1 MPQYK
6 ALLNIFIPLCFV
18 SGGQVTNTSVL
29 KCSDKTSLSFAGL
42 VTTPTGKHI
51 LLTSNPNIPTNI
63 SGQCNTTGQKVTFL
77 SKQPITTTTTTTNA
91 SGHQITKAYVKFQ
104 LTSVPPGGAAAV
116 AASST
121 SAEVND
127 TAASS
132 TKDET
137 PPTVSSRYL
146 NKLYKDQSK
155 GLDVRWKE
163 EGEKEVPPPA
173 VDPETDA
180 EAKAR
185 RLELMARLNER
196 RCNTLPMYGRDFH
209 ETAKIFQPSMNFAP
223 WKGGRIRCLNAMFN
237 KDPHGTSHC
246 LEDMLYT
253 PERRI
258 EQLSDIFDR

>member
-1 MPQYK
+1 M
-6 ALLNIFIPLCFV
+6 
-18 SGGQVTNTSVL
+18 TNTSVL

-104 LTSVPPGGAAAV
+104 LTSVPPGGAAAPV
-116 AASST
+116 AAAPSTT

-132 TKDET
+132 IKDET
-137 PPTVSSRYL
+137 PQTVTSRYL
-146 NKLYKDQSK
+146 NRLYKDKSK
-155 GLDVRWKE
+155 GLDVRWEDKKE
-163 EGEKEVPPPA
+163 EVSSPTDEPESN
-173 VDPETDA
+173 PETDA
-180 EAKAR
+180 EAKKR

-196 RCNTLPMYGRDFH
+196 RCSTLPMYGRDFH

-223 WKGGRIRCLNAMFN
+223 WKGGRIQCLNAMFN
-237 KDPHGTSHC
+237 KEPHGTSHC